1 MDQKIHSGNKKGV
14 VSYARMDNSG
24 NSGWFS
30 VKIVDIKF
38 VTQQQLVR
46 RLTEYFCWIF
56 ERLHELDEFYLYS
69 ARNQIRV
76 KFLWEKIEKNF
87 PAVIRASMSLVLFVK
102 VFALGRGTI
111 VDSGTTDTYLPQ
123 IIAKK
128 FMENFSKI
136 TGGIQFSQGNI
147 PLQAVI

>member
-46 RLTEYFCWIF
+46 RLTEYFCWKF
-56 ERLHELDEFYLYS
+56 ERLYEFNLYS
-69 ARNQIRV
+69 ARKLSRV
-76 KFLWEKIEKNF
+76 KFLWEKIEKNLS
-87 PAVIRASMSLVLFVK
+87 AVTRP
-102 VFALGRGTI
+102 
-111 VDSGTTDTYLPQ
+111 DTGKHVP
-123 IIAKK
+123 
-128 FMENFSKI
+128 S
-136 TGGIQFSQGNI
+136 S
-147 PLQAVI
+147 VC